1 MFVIVLNG
9 STYQRLRDLFPD
21 VEWRSHRDYLM
32 AEVHPDLATEMA
44 KVAREAGLSVGEEEA
59 SQVLSPKRHPPLC

>member
-9 STYQRLRDLFPD
+9 STYQRLRDLFPE

-32 AEVHPDLATEMA
+32 AEVDHSLAAEME
-44 KVAREAGLSVGEEEA
+44 KVAREAGLSVGEA
-59 SQVLSPKRHPPLC
+59 DAKRLGH

>member
-9 STYQRLRDLFPD
+9 STYQRLRDLFPE

-44 KVAREAGLSVGEEEA
+44 KVAREGLSVGEADAQEYA
-59 SQVLSPKRHPPLC
+59 KPTSSDRP